1 MIFSSRR
8 YFGTAF
14 VLASV
19 FLTGCK
25 LTVDVGGQG
34 QGVVQSVS
42 GNIDCGTQCNLETE
56 VDQLEIL
63 SATASE
69 GSKFAGWSGD
79 CTGLG
84 ACKVTVGKYTG
95 NVNVTAMFEPLA
107 TMPLRA
113 ATFPSEFVG
122 TTVEVVIN
130 DLQDFMDIADPLFGD
145 AARDGGHLMPTEIEP
160 GIRISSAP
168 STSNPDQ
175 LIVTADMTVT
185 RDATPAIRTMMMVPV
200 SYNTGKLFIEAVR
213 VAMTNMAQVE
223 MEEPIE
229 VRPYHIEYRSNSA
242 MGGRFRIGV
251 KYDTNETVLLYS
263 IESPTVSLFDDQ
275 VNMPALSGRPYET
288 IFGEVNFTLTRD
300 QFTFFSS
307 RAYGFSAGKGQNF
320 DDFLL
325 LPHDWLRL
333 NIEPKLAER
342 KIEVGFEVV
351 TLDGDRVAIASA
363 PASAVAGDQFIETV
377 LRRVDNMNA
386 AEASEPGSSRAW
398 EVPFVYADANT
409 GGAVT
414 VLAQSQNG
422 EFAIAYAVESPLTY
436 LDDVE
441 FVPYQGDI
449 VIPDD
454 WDEEAA
460 ECETLTAAQSSGQ
473 FEVTFFASKTVR
485 NSRDLDGPLR
495 GNIWGEVFRS
505 EDVILTG
512 PLPGVTAVAE
522 FAYTDVDISSADGS
536 PQTYLIDTPLPAGA
550 YQILGFIDID
560 NNGADTTNPDKG
572 DPVTMPI
579 GQYDMTCITQ
589 PTNVEFAILNPS
601 D

>member
-1 MIFSSRR
+1 MMISSRR

-42 GNIDCGTQCNLETE
+42 GNIDCGTQCSLETE
-56 VDQLEIL
+56 ADQLEIL

-69 GSKFAGWSGD
+69 GSKFTGWSGD
-79 CTGLG
+79 CSGLKS
-84 ACKVTVGKYTG
+84 CSVTVGQFTG
-95 NVNVTAMFEPLA
+95 NVKVTAMFEPLA
-107 TMPLRA
+107 TVPLRA
-113 ATFPSEFVG
+113 ATLPSEYVG
-122 TTVEVVIN
+122 TTVEVALS
-130 DLQDFMDIADPLFGD
+130 DLQDFMDIAGPLFGN
-145 AARDGGHLMPTEIEP
+145 GGHLAPTEIEP
-160 GIRISSAP
+160 GIRISSAQ
-168 STSNPDQ
+168 SSSNPDQ
-175 LIVTADMTVT
+175 LVISADMTVS
-185 RDATPAIRTMMMVPV
+185 RNALPATRTMMMVPA
-200 SYNTGKLFIEAVR
+200 SYASGNLFIEAVR

-229 VRPYHIEYRSNSA
+229 VRPYHIEYRSRSA
-242 MGGRFRIGV
+242 NGGKFRIGV
-251 KYDTNETVLLYS
+251 KYDTNETVLVYS
-263 IESPTVSLFDDQ
+263 IESPTTSLFDDQ

-288 IFGEVNFTLTRD
+288 IFGQVDFSLTRD

-333 NIEPKLAER
+333 NIEPRLAER

-351 TLDGDRVAIASA
+351 TLDGDRVEIAKA
-363 PASAVAGDQFIETV
+363 PASAIAGEQFIQTT
-377 LRRVDNMNA
+377 LLRVDNMNA
-386 AEASEPGSSRAW
+386 AEESETGSSRNW
-398 EVPFVYADANT
+398 EAPFVYADPNT

-414 VLAQSQNG
+414 VLAQGIDG
-422 EFAIAYAVESPLTY
+422 EFRIAYAVESPLTY
-436 LDDVE
+436 LDEVE
-441 FVPYQGDI
+441 FVPYQGNVI
-449 VIPDD
+449 IPDD
-454 WDEEAA
+454 WDEPGA
-460 ECETLTAAQSSGQ
+460 ECDGLTSAQPTGK
-473 FEVTFFASKTVR
+473 FEVTFFASKTVAE
-485 NSRDLDGPLR
+485 SHELDGPLM

-522 FAYTDVDISSADGS
+522 FAYTDVDISSRDGS
-536 PQTYLIDTPLPAGA
+536 PQKYLIDTLLPAGQ

-560 NNGADTTNPDKG
+560 GNGAATTNPDKG

-579 GQYDMTCITQ
+579 GKYDMTCITQ
-589 PTNVEFAILNPS
+589 PVNVEFAILNPT